1 MVNLSLDIISQVFE
15 YLVRF
20 FFFAF
25 AGTASRTLLRLLI
38 TIRTFT
44 KSLATAICTIA
55 VILSV
60 TIGSLSSL
68 DLLNFK
74 ETSKDSDLR
83 KEWIARVIED
93 GQVS

>member
-25 AGTASRTLLRLLI
+25 AGTASRALLRLLI

-60 TIGSLSSL
+60 TIGGLSSL